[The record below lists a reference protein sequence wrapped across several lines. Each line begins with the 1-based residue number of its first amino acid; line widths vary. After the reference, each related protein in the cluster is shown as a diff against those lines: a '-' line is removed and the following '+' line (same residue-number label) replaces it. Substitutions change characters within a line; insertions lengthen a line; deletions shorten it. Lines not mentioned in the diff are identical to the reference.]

1 MQVGIG
7 VKCMHTNFGGRGL
20 SGFGDIATF
29 KNCQISLFDLFSSL
43 SLSLSQDV
51 SLLTPEE
58 VSDELGLS
66 LHKLSFSQTLTL
78 DGHFVADS
86 NILDLLTAAIIKY

>member
-1 MQVGIG
+1 MG
-7 VKCMHTNFGGRGL
+7 VASPVLEILLLLKTAKFPFL
-20 SGFGDIATF
+20 TYFP
-29 KNCQISLFDLFSSL
+29 L

>member
-1 MQVGIG
+1 MSSACTPILVGVASPVSEILPLL
-7 VKCMHTNFGGRGL
+7 KTAKFPFL
-20 SGFGDIATF
+20 TYF
-29 KNCQISLFDLFSSL
+29 
-43 SLSLSQDV
+43 LSLSQDV